1 MKTYFAIPLMIA
13 VTVGLISTAGC
24 VSQVEYDKAQSLCR
38 RANEQLAAAE
48 AALKD
53 SESQQAKLSAELAS
67 GDQGVLAKQKEIGLL
82 EAKNRSL
89 QDALT
94 KLKALYE
101 KTRDEDVPVPI
112 GIAILPKQV
121 DTALQSFATENPEI
135 VEYLPGYG
143 MVKFKADFTFEP
155 GKDNISADAVK
166 ALGKL
171 VEILNSDA
179 AVEFHV
185 YIAGHTDDQPIVHS
199 ARRHPTNWYLSVHRA
214 VEVQKELAQAGLAP
228 ERIAALG
235 FGEYHPIEPNA
246 EGKKGNSKNRR
257 VEVWIVPP
265 DKLLTQT
272 PAE

>member
-13 VTVGLISTAGC
+13 VTVGLISTTGC
-24 VSQVEYDKAQSLCR
+24 VSQVEYDKAQALCR
-38 RANEQLAAAE
+38 RANEQLEAAE

-53 SESQQAKLSAELAS
+53 SEAQQAKLSRELAS

-94 KLKALYE
+94 KLTALYE
-101 KTRDEDVPVPI
+101 KSQAEDVPVPP
-112 GIAILPKQV
+112 GFAILPAKV
-121 DTALQSFATENPEI
+121 DTALQGFATENPEL

-143 MVKFKADFTFEP
+143 MVKFKADFTFES
-155 GKDNISADAVK
+155 GKDSISASAAK

-179 AVEFHV
+179 AIEFHI

-199 ARRHPTNWYLSVHRA
+199 IRRHPTNWYLSVHRA
-214 VEVQKELAQAGLAP
+214 VEVQKELTKAGLAP

-265 DKLLTQT
+265 DKLLTQA